1 LRDPK
6 VWRCDKNGE
15 GHILGLTV
23 KNGSGRREL
32 LLYRNAIGDDV
43 GEEVDV
49 IAVVVGLVMDVRCS
63 ICGCVRTWVP
73 GEEAIRRLLEKRGAK
88 E

>member
-1 LRDPK
+1 MIRRLMLRDPK
-6 VWRCDKNGE
+6 VWRCSSNE
-15 GHILGLTV
+15 GAHILGLTV
-23 KNGSGRREL
+23 KNGSGKREL

-63 ICGCVRTWVP
+63 VCGKVRTWRP
-73 GEEAIRRLLEKRGAK
+73 D
-88 E
+88 